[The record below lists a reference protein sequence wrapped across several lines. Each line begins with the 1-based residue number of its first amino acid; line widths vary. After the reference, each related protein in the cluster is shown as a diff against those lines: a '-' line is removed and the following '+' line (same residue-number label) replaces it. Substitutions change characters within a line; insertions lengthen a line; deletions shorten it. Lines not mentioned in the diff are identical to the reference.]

1 MMTKLIYGDS
11 FPELADVGMRLV
23 EDPAQMRKQAST
35 VFGCNYDDV
44 KPDKDH
50 VGIHLVALGDY
61 EHYSANRNGDTFPKA
76 ACVKYH
82 HTFVKNAKVHRHH
95 KNRPGDPVLGKIVKS
110 AYNEPMGRI
119 ELFIHA
125 DKKEAA
131 PELQKFAEDGE
142 VPYSMSCSVKHDRCT
157 ICNTVRKNAQDPRQ
171 CEHVKNALG
180 KLLDDGRVVATHNDE
195 PNWFEISFVTR
206 PADRIAWSLKAAS
219 ADIVSSVELAQQEGI
234 LTPDVLALDSEL
246 AERKYRL
253 LQKMAA
259 TEQEYR
265 SLVNCRPTSLRERYL
280 VALEKS
286 AAPEVPE
293 SLLAALRPMRPSQAF
308 DHLVKVAVMMPVA
321 SFMRYTFGPDGGEM
335 ADKIAGVQR
344 AVRGLAGR
352 LLKQGGAA
360 RVCNDERFEPA
371 LTAYSLDPR
380 GVGIQLAKQASAF
393 SIRPE
398 FVEQRSIDRVLGPG
412 ETTLD
417 IPDEKEFNV
426 DVMIEKLAEAYV
438 AYQLSSLTAILDRNT
453 GVQADTPIAAAVVQN
468 LTRQ

>member
-206 PADRIAWSLKAAS
+206 PADRIAWSLKAAAWTWS
-219 ADIVSSVELAQQEGI
+219 
-234 LTPDVLALDSEL
+234 
-246 AERKYRL
+246 
-253 LQKMAA
+253 
-259 TEQEYR
+259 
-265 SLVNCRPTSLRERYL
+265 
-280 VALEKS
+280 
-286 AAPEVPE
+286 
-293 SLLAALRPMRPSQAF
+293 
-308 DHLVKVAVMMPVA
+308 
-321 SFMRYTFGPDGGEM
+321 
-335 ADKIAGVQR
+335 
-344 AVRGLAGR
+344 
-352 LLKQGGAA
+352 
-360 RVCNDERFEPA
+360 
-371 LTAYSLDPR
+371 
-380 GVGIQLAKQASAF
+380 
-393 SIRPE
+393 
-398 FVEQRSIDRVLGPG
+398 
-412 ETTLD
+412 
-417 IPDEKEFNV
+417 
-426 DVMIEKLAEAYV
+426 
-438 AYQLSSLTAILDRNT
+438 
-453 GVQADTPIAAAVVQN
+453 
-468 LTRQ
+468 